1 MPEQGVIDMPRGGAR
16 KGAGRP
22 PTGRT
27 TKVIRVP
34 EDFPE
39 PEKLSEVIKVLK
51 TWKQELNSNPKRP
64 DSVRWKN
71 INKLLEEIESIDP
84 NLLNSN

>member
-1 MPEQGVIDMPRGGAR
+1 MPRGGAR

-22 PTGRT
+22 ATGRR

-39 PEKLSEVIKVLK
+39 IKTISEIISVLK
-51 TWKQELNSNPKRP
+51 TWKQEIKSDPKRP
-64 DSVRWKN
+64 SSARWKN
-71 INKLLEEIESIDP
+71 VNKLIQEIESIDP
-84 NLLNSN
+84 NLLDLN